1 MVTVAI
7 VFDHRGR
14 ARKNGEGPLELRITE
29 NRKPVYVATG
39 LRVRRSQWLADSV
52 VDHPSAS
59 EYNRRLRLLV
69 QKVNRMVNDRIE
81 HGQAVDAARIRRD
94 LYAAESHATLL
105 DWFRAETDRLDVK
118 AGTRKHYV
126 TLCKR
131 LEEWGGMQAWQDVD
145 VDALLRFDGWLRNL
159 PGRSATLTEAGR
171 HVYHKCLRYML
182 NRAVMLDL
190 IPSNPYGRL
199 RGRFGRGERENMEF
213 LSDEE
218 VEAVRKVELRKG
230 SLPDKARDLFVFQLY
245 TGLSYADTQTFDFSR
260 YKEVDGTWRIVGNRV
275 KTGEPFVNQLLP
287 PAVEVL
293 ERHGME
299 TPKLSNQVYNRELK
313 EIGRK
318 AGLACRLHSHL
329 ARHTF
334 ATWMLRNGVKVENL
348 SKMLGHTNISRTMR
362 YAKVVAESVHRDFE
376 MVADKMKKADATS

>member
-1 MVTVAI
+1 MVTIAV

-14 ARKNGEGPLELRITE
+14 TRKNEEGPLELRLTQD
-29 NRKPVYVATG
+29 RKPVYVQTG
-39 LRVRRSQWLADSV
+39 LRVRKSQWAFGTV

-59 EYNRRLRLLV
+59 EYNKRLRLLV
-69 QKVNRMVNDRIE
+69 QKAERIVNDRLE
-81 HGQAVDAARIRRD
+81 HGQAVDAADIRKS
-94 LYAAESHATLL
+94 LYAADSSSTLL
-105 DWFRAETDRLDVK
+105 DWFRAETDRLDVRE
-118 AGTRKHYV
+118 GTKKHYV

-131 LEEWGGMQAWQDVD
+131 LGEWGGMRAWADVTA
-145 VDALLRFDGWLRNL
+145 DAVLRFDEWLRGL
-159 PGRSATLTEAGR
+159 PGRTENLSEAGR
-171 HVYHKCLRYML
+171 HVYHKCLRYMF
-182 NRAVMLDL
+182 NRAVMRDL
-190 IPSNPYGRL
+190 LASNPYGRL

-218 VEAVRKVELRKG
+218 VDAVRKVPLRKG
-230 SLPDKARDLFVFQLY
+230 SLADKARDLFIFQLY

-260 YKEVDGTWRIVGNRV
+260 YKEVGGTWRIVGNRV

-287 PAVEVL
+287 PAAEVL
-293 ERHGME
+293 GKHGMA
-299 TPKLSNQVYNRELK
+299 PPRLSNQVYNRELK

-348 SKMLGHTNISRTMR
+348 SKMLGHTNITRTMR

-376 MVADKMKKADATS
+376 MVARKMKKGRR